1 MREFGLTLIEVLIA
15 MGISIAVTGLL
26 VVIMISSAGLF
37 SRQSTNLQQGLNIND
52 ALMNVRQNIK
62 QAKAV
67 ESSFVD
73 GTTTYTSSP
82 ETLILKIP
90 SIDTSGSII
99 SNTFDRAVFFK
110 DANKLRWKMI
120 TDPLSSRKSQ
130 DQIFSTS
137 LDSLKFQFFNS
148 DNPPLEVIP
157 ALSAKVRITL
167 TVKQKVG
174 TSFQQQTA
182 TSEAALR
189 ND

>member
-15 MGISIAVTGLL
+15 MGLSIAVGGLL
-26 VVIMISSAGLF
+26 VVIMINSASLF
-37 SRQSTNLQQGLNIND
+37 SKQSTNLQQGLNIND
-52 ALMNVRQNIK
+52 ALMDIRQNIK

-67 ESSFVD
+67 EAIFID
-73 GTTTYTSSP
+73 GSTTYNSSS
-82 ETLILKIP
+82 EQLILKIP
-90 SIDTSGSII
+90 STDSSGNVIPSV
-99 SNTFDRAVFFK
+99 FDFAVFFK
-110 DANKLRWKMI
+110 DVNKLRLKVFP
-120 TDPLSSRKSQ
+120 DPLSSRKSQ

-174 TSFQQQTA
+174 TNYQQQTA

>member
-37 SRQSTNLQQGLNIND
+37 SRQSISLEQGLNIND
-52 ALMNVRQNIK
+52 ALMSVRQNIK

-67 ESSFVD
+67 EASLTG
-73 GTTTYTSSP
+73 GTTTYNSSL
-82 ETLILKIP
+82 EQLILKTP
-90 SIDTSGSII
+90 SIDSSGNII
-99 SNTFDRAVFFK
+99 PGTFDYAVFFK
-110 DANKLRWKMI
+110 DINKLRLKVFP
-120 TDPLSSRKSQ
+120 DGSSSRKSQ
-130 DQIFSTS
+130 DRIFSTGVDN
-137 LDSLKFQFFNS
+137 LRFQYFNS

-157 ALSAKVRITL
+157 PLATTVRVTL
-167 TVKQKVG
+167 TIKQK
-174 TSFQQQTA
+174 TA